1 MSDWE
6 LEPLGLGDA
15 AVLRMPRYADARGS
29 LVELWNPDRLPPGPL
44 RRPWR
49 QTNLAHSRP
58 GVLRGLH
65 LQSPTLQHKLVQV
78 LVGRVFD
85 VIVDLRPGSPTR
97 RQWRARWLSADSD
110 EQLYVPAGFAHGFC
124 VPEDGPAATVLYML
138 DPTYRPQ
145 QGVVLRYDAPELAI
159 PWPVDRPVLSPRD
172 ANGSSLEEV
181 EARLS
186 SEDS

>member
-1 MSDWE
+1 VSDWE